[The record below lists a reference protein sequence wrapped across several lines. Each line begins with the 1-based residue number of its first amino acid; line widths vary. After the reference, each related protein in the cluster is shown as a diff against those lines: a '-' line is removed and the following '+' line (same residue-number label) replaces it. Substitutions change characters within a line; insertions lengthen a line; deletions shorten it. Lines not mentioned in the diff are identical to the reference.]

1 MNTDGWI
8 CSVLDNAGA
17 KLLALEEVGLF
28 PTELR
33 VSGGVYDSFVRLR
46 HRELSDGVPL
56 LVLVLVLG
64 TAVTEDPQ
72 LTADAFL
79 LRP

>member
-17 KLLALEEVGLF
+17 KLLAFEEVGLF

-33 VSGGVYDSFVRLR
+33 GSGGLYDSFSRPR
-46 HRELSDGVPL
+46 HRELSDGLPL
-56 LVLVLVLG
+56 LVLG

-72 LTADAFL
+72 LTADEFL
-79 LRP
+79 LGP

>member
-8 CSVLDNAGA
+8 CSVLDSAGA
-17 KLLALEEVGLF
+17 KLLALEEVGQF
-28 PTELR
+28 PAELR
-33 VSGGVYDSFVRLR
+33 VSSDVYNSFVRLR

-56 LVLVLVLG
+56 LVLG
-64 TAVTEDPQ
+64 TAVAEDPQ
-72 LTADAFL
+72 LTGDDFL

>member
-8 CSVLDNAGA
+8 CSVLDHASA

-28 PTELR
+28 PSELR
-33 VSGGVYDSFVRLR
+33 VSSGVYNSLVRLR

-56 LVLVLVLG
+56 LVLG
-64 TAVTEDPQ
+64 TAVTEDPR
-72 LTADAFL
+72 LTADHFL

>member
-17 KLLALEEVGLF
+17 KLLALGEVGLF

-33 VSGGVYDSFVRLR
+33 VSSDVYNSFERLR
-46 HRELSDGVPL
+46 HRELSDGTPL
-56 LVLVLVLG
+56 LVLG
-64 TAVTEDPQ
+64 TAVAEDPQ
-72 LTADAFL
+72 LTADDFL

>member
-17 KLLALEEVGLF
+17 RLLALEEVGLF

-33 VSGGVYDSFVRLR
+33 VGSGVYDSFVRLR

-56 LVLVLVLG
+56 LVLG

-72 LTADAFL
+72 LTADQFL

>member
-17 KLLALEEVGLF
+17 KLLALGEVGLF

-33 VSGGVYDSFVRLR
+33 VSSDVYNSFARSR
-46 HRELSDGVPL
+46 HRELSDGPPL
-56 LVLVLVLG
+56 LVLG
-64 TAVTEDPQ
+64 TAVAEDPQ
-72 LTADAFL
+72 LTADDFL